1 MQQKLWN
8 KNFSL
13 IILGTIISA
22 IGGVGLSLALSVTV
36 YDETQSTWLTGLYSA
51 LTILPTLL
59 LPILVSPFI
68 DRFSRKKIIYR
79 LDYFMGAMFLIFA
92 LITRSGYFNFYVYVA
107 MGVVMTLNGIVYNLA
122 YDSLFPNL
130 IPKGMLQKG
139 YAVGNLVYPL
149 TNVLVLPVAT
159 LVFKHFGVS
168 FMFVIEGILLIIAAT
183 FERYIDVDENLEGAV
198 KLNLK
203 AHFNDISEGFKYLLS
218 EKGIWNVYLFFF
230 VMMFADGLNILIYPY
245 FEKHETL
252 TLMHYSL
259 LLSFQSAGYMFGGF
273 LHYFIKIPTHLRY
286 AISVAVYAI
295 FAATDTLFFLMPLVA
310 MIITKFSLGILGM
323 NSANIRITS
332 INAYID
338 DAKRGRINA
347 VYTTMMGLSVLLG
360 KLCTGWLGEIFTFEQ
375 VGVLYGVLVLMGI
388 GIFIIRHRT
397 DVRFL
402 YNREV

>member
-1 MQQKLWN
+1 MQHKLWQ
-8 KNFSL
+8 KNFTL

-36 YDETQSTWLTGLYSA
+36 YDQTQSTWLTGLYSA
-51 LTILPTLL
+51 LTIIPTIL
-59 LPILVSPFI
+59 LPILVSPII
-68 DRFSRKKIIYR
+68 DRFSRKKMIYR
-79 LDYFMGAMFLIFA
+79 LDYFMGGMFLVFA
-92 LITRSGYFNFYVYVA
+92 FITRSGYFNFYVYVV
-107 MGVVMTLNGIVYNLA
+107 MGLIMTLNGIIYNLA

-139 YAVGNLVYPL
+139 YAVGNLIYPL

-168 FMFVIEGILLIIAAT
+168 FMFAIEGILLIIAAT
-183 FERYIDVDENLEGAV
+183 FEQFIDIDENLGKSL

-203 AHFNDISEGFKYLLS
+203 SHMEDITEGFRYLLR

-230 VMMFADGLNILIYPY
+230 VMMFADGLNLLIYPF

-252 TLMHYSL
+252 TLIHYSI
-259 LLSFQSAGYMFGGF
+259 LLSLQSAGYMFGGF
-273 LHYFIKIPTHLRY
+273 LHYFIKIPTHMRY
-286 AISVAVYAI
+286 MISLIVYSVFAV
-295 FAATDTLFFLMPLVA
+295 TDALFFLMPLYV
-310 MIITKFSLGILGM
+310 MILIKFLLGILGM

-338 DAKRGRINA
+338 DSKRGRINA
-347 VYTTMMGLSVLLG
+347 VYTTMVGTSILLG
-360 KLCTGWLGEIFTFEQ
+360 KLFTGWLGEFMSFVE
-375 VGVLYGVLVLMGI
+375 VGMLYSVIVLMGI
-388 GIFIIRHRT
+388 LLFIVKQSPSVKH
-397 DVRFL
+397 L